1 MVKWTPED
9 METAINAVNAK
20 EMSIRKAAYVFGIP
34 KSTLALHI
42 GPNDLGKVGKPTI
55 LACDEELLLVAL
67 IVVMNVTKKMIKIIL
82 IH

>member
-42 GPNDLGKVGKPTI
+42 GP
-55 LACDEELLLVAL
+55 C
-67 IVVMNVTKKMIKIIL
+67 
-82 IH
+82 